1 MRPPIRPVLA
11 NALRCLCPNCRQG
24 SVFRAWPN
32 RVWRQCPVCALP
44 YYRESGYYL
53 AGMIFTYVATAVVL
67 LAAYLASLLLPDVKA
82 LSENEKF
89 ALWSLFAIFL
99 TILFVRPAYSL
110 WLSLDF
116 WIDPWRPGEQHH

>member
-11 NALRCLCPNCRQG
+11 NALRCRCPNCRQG
-24 SVFRAWPN
+24 SVFRGWPN
-32 RVWRQCPVCALP
+32 RVWTRCPVCALP

-53 AGMIFTYVATAVVL
+53 AGMIFTYIATAVVL
-67 LAAYLASLLLPDVKA
+67 LAAYLISLLLPDIKA

-89 ALWSLFAIFL
+89 ALWSIFAIFL
-99 TILFVRPAYSL
+99 TVLFVRPAYSL

-116 WIDPWRPGEQHH
+116 WIDPWHPGEQHH